1 MDRAKLKTGVLAP
14 VAAAVIAGCGGGS
27 NSSTPDVPSSN
38 NPTTPATVNVVGT
51 VTGFGSVYVNGVRYA
66 VNGDTV
72 VNMEDEGEVRGD
84 DSPLALGMKVFV
96 TAEDTNGAR
105 VAQRIE
111 YDDDVEGPI
120 EGIIPDADDPSI
132 GVIVVNGLD
141 ITVDGSTVYDDDVGD
156 NDGEPGIDIRD
167 LAIGM
172 VVEISGYPTEGGFL
186 ATRVDRELDD
196 DGNDPEVGRPDVDD
210 DEIEIKG
217 FVEAIADDNSS
228 ITVGGIVFLVDA
240 GTEFDDGLLLNDELI
255 GRYVEVEADI
265 VGDDYVAVEIEAEDD
280 FDIDDDGDD
289 DYEDEFEIEGVLQ
302 AVDTDSEP
310 DTITIN
316 GITIPIRDASAYVGL
331 VGQIVEIEGEFYEN
345 GVLVIDEFELD
356 EDENV
361 SVEDNVASIDI
372 DAGSF
377 TTRLGIT
384 ITPDGGSSVEDY
396 ADYGDDDDLTPAE
409 FIDRLQIGDRIDA
422 EGYASDGGVV
432 WTSVDREVTAEFNG
446 ELACELR
453 GPVESIAGDAASFSV
468 DVLGV
473 TILTDMI
480 QESDFETDDDFS
492 GVGRADFFA
501 ALQEGSIV
509 SAESFDGDMYCMEG
523 TLDAAEIEFDD

>member
-1 MDRAKLKTGVLAP
+1 M
-14 VAAAVIAGCGGGS
+14 
-27 NSSTPDVPSSN
+27 
-38 NPTTPATVNVVGT
+38 
-51 VTGFGSVYVNGVRYA
+51 
-66 VNGDTV
+66 
-72 VNMEDEGEVRGD
+72 
-84 DSPLALGMKVFV
+84 
-96 TAEDTNGAR
+96 
-105 VAQRIE
+105 
-111 YDDDVEGPI
+111 
-120 EGIIPDADDPSI
+120 
-132 GVIVVNGLD
+132 IVVNGLD
-141 ITVDGSTVYDDDVGD
+141 ITVDGNTVYDDDVGN

-172 VVEISGYPTEGGFL
+172 IVEISGYPVEGGFL

-196 DGNDPEVGRPDVDD
+196 DGNDPEVGHPDVDD

-228 ITVGGIVFLVDA
+228 ITVNGIIFLVDA

-302 AVDTDSEP
+302 AVDTDSDP
-310 DTITIN
+310 NTITIN
-316 GITIPIRDASAYVGL
+316 GITIPVRDASAYVGV
-331 VGQIVEIEGEFYEN
+331 VGQIVEIEGEFDAN

-356 EDENV
+356 DDENV
-361 SVEDNVASIDI
+361 SIEDNVASVDI

-384 ITPDGGSSVEDY
+384 IAPDGGSSVEDY
-396 ADYGDDDDLTPAE
+396 ADDGDDMDLTPAD
-409 FIDRLQIGDRIDA
+409 FISRLQIGDRIDA
-422 EGYASDGGVV
+422 EGYANDGGVI
-432 WTSVDREVTAEFNG
+432 WTSVDREATAESNG
-446 ELACELR
+446 ELDCELR
-453 GPVESIAGDAASFSV
+453 GPVESIDGDAASFSV
-468 DVLGV
+468 DILGV
-473 TILTDMI
+473 TVLTDMI
-480 QESDFETDDDFS
+480 QEEDFESDDDFS
-492 GVGRADFFA
+492 GTGRADFFA

-523 TLDAAEIEFDD
+523 TLEAEEIEFDD

>member
-1 MDRAKLKTGVLAP
+1 MDRAKLKNGVLAP
-14 VAAAVIAGCGGGS
+14 AAAAVVVACGGGS
-27 NSSTPDVPSSN
+27 DASGPGPGFSNPALPS
-38 NPTTPATVNVVGT
+38 TVNVVGT

-66 VNGDTV
+66 VDGNTV
-72 VNMEDEGEVRGD
+72 VNLEDEGEVRGD
-84 DSPLALGMKVFV
+84 DSALALGMKVFV
-96 TAEDTNGAR
+96 RAEDTNGAR

-111 YDDDVEGPI
+111 YDDDI
-120 EGIIPDADDPSI
+120 EGQIEAILPDGDDPSI

-141 ITVDGSTVYDDDVGD
+141 ITVDGNTVYDDDVGN

-167 LAIGM
+167 LAVGM

-186 ATRVDRELDD
+186 ASRVDRELDD

-228 ITVGGIVFLVDA
+228 LTVAGVLFLIDA

-310 DTITIN
+310 NTITIN
-316 GITIPIRDASAYVGL
+316 GITIPVRDASAYVGV
-331 VGQIVEIEGEFYEN
+331 VGQIVEIEGEFDAN
-345 GVLVIDEFELD
+345 GVLVIEDFELD

-361 SVEDNVASIDI
+361 STEDNVASIDT

-396 ADYGDDDDLTPAE
+396 AGNGDGDDLTPAE
-409 FIDRLQIGDRIDA
+409 FISRLQIGDRIDA
-422 EGYASDGGVV
+422 EGYAGDGGVI
-432 WTSVDREVTAEFNG
+432 WTSVDREATAAFND
-446 ELACELR
+446 EMACELR
-453 GPVESIAGDAASFSV
+453 GPVESIAGDAASFSI
-468 DVLGV
+468 DILGV
-473 TILTDMI
+473 TVLTDMI
-480 QESDFETDDDFS
+480 EEEDFETDDDFS
-492 GVGRADFFA
+492 GVGRAEFFA
-501 ALQEGSIV
+501 ALQVGSIV
-509 SAESFDGDMYCMEG
+509 AAESFDGDMYCMEG